1 MTRRGAIAFFVVALL
16 AGATLAGAA
25 IYDNTSAP
33 AHASA
38 AGKSDLQLS
47 QDDLVPPHATQAPL
61 NEPAQ
66 AVAPL
71 QPSVAAHALG
81 PVPIAIPDG
90 PVAPV
95 YSRLATTDPVVFFT
109 IDDGLVRDPAVV
121 AFIKSHRLPV
131 TLFPV
136 KVPVHDDQAYFD
148 QFRAL
153 GASIQDHT
161 VTHPDLR
168 TLSETALH
176 KEICTPAD
184 DYAARFG
191 TRPWLF
197 RPPFGFLDNRVKYMV
212 RACGLRAIV
221 LWAGTMNDGRLDVT
235 GGKLQA
241 GDIILMHFRTD
252 LLQNLKVLT
261 DAAKAAHLTPAPLES
276 YLPPG

>member
-16 AGATLAGAA
+16 AGATLAVAA
-25 IYDNTSAP
+25 IYDNPSAR
-33 AHASA
+33 AHANARGQSN
-38 AGKSDLQLS
+38 LQIS
-47 QDDLVPPHATQAPL
+47 RDDLVPPHATQAPL

-66 AVAPL
+66 PVATAP
-71 QPSVAAHALG
+71 PNVAAQALG

-90 PVAPV
+90 PLAPV

-121 AFIKSHRLPV
+121 DFIKSHRLPV

-168 TLSETALH
+168 KLGESALR

-184 DYAARFG
+184 DDAARFG
-191 TRPWLF
+191 QRPWLF
-197 RPPFGFLDNRVKYMV
+197 RPPFGFMDHRVKYMA

-235 GGKLQA
+235 GGKLKA

-252 LLQNLKVLT
+252 LLQNLQVLT
-261 DAAKAAHLTPAPLES
+261 DAAKAAGLTPAPLES
-276 YLPPG
+276 YLPPV